1 MHVAR
6 VPPHATKLATI
17 YRGEHNEIAIDP
29 VKTAHVTIDLQAG
42 FLGAGATLEVLIGRD
57 ILANINR
64 VSSAMRAAG
73 GHVVHV
79 QFTYDPDWAPMYGRM
94 TSDARARMA
103 AAFTDGAEEHRL
115 WPGLDVEPQDR
126 LCRKRG
132 SAPSPPAP
140 ATWMRSLKPGVSTR
154 WSSPASLRTAAAS
167 RRSATPCNSVTMS
180 SSCKTAAPRSQM
192 RLTTLRSQTWSA
204 FSLVT

>member
-42 FLGAGATLEVLIGRD
+42 FLGAGATLEVPIGRD

-126 LCRKRG
+126 IGRLY
-132 SAPSPPAP
+132 
-140 ATWMRSLKPGVSTR
+140 TLQTR
-154 WSSPASLRTAAAS
+154 
-167 RRSATPCNSVTMS
+167 
-180 SSCKTAAPRSQM
+180 
-192 RLTTLRSQTWSA
+192 
-204 FSLVT
+204 